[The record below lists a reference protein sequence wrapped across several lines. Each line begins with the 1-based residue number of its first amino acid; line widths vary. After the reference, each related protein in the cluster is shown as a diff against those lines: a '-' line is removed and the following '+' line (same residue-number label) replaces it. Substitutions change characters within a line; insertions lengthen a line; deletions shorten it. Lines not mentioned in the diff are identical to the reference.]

1 VTRNGVFSDLLR
13 DITVRGRVSPRRDI
27 TVRGRVSPR
36 RDITVRGRVSPR
48 RGISGRR
55 TARDLIIIRLKD

>member
-1 VTRNGVFSDLLR
+1 MTRNGVFSDLLR

-36 RDITVRGRVSPR
+36 RDI
-48 RGISGRR
+48 SGRR